1 MQTWNERLRY
11 AINKRG
17 VTATDLARACGIK
30 PASVSGW
37 TSGDTKTMEAGN
49 ALRVSEYLQINLP
62 WLLLNHPPSGLESDD
77 QKGAFLAEQNIA
89 GYSSKSIDVPLM
101 NAKAS
106 MGNGNTAP
114 DEEVVIDVLRLSKS
128 WMHNNLP
135 TITSITNIAFIHA
148 IGDSMTPTFNDGD
161 ILLVDVGIK
170 EVKSDAIYVLEALD
184 RLFIKRVRQR
194 LDGQYEISSDNP
206 NVKTVDILNGD
217 NQVSIRGRVVW
228 LWNGKRL

>member
-1 MQTWNERLRY
+1 
-11 AINKRG
+11 
-17 VTATDLARACGIK
+17 
-30 PASVSGW
+30 
-37 TSGDTKTMEAGN
+37 
-49 ALRVSEYLQINLP
+49 
-62 WLLLNHPPSGLESDD
+62 
-77 QKGAFLAEQNIA
+77 
-89 GYSSKSIDVPLM
+89 
-101 NAKAS
+101 
-106 MGNGNTAP
+106 
-114 DEEVVIDVLRLSKS
+114 
-128 WMHNNLP
+128 MHNNLP

>member
-1 MQTWNERLRY
+1 MQTWNDRLKY
-11 AINKRG
+11 AIDKRR

-37 TSGDTKTMEAGN
+37 TSGDTKSMEAGN
-49 ALRVSEYLQINLP
+49 ALRVSEYLRINLP
-62 WLLLNHPPSGLESDD
+62 WLLLNHPPSGLEDNE
-77 QKGAFLAEQNIA
+77 GGVLIA
-89 GYSSKSIDVPLM
+89 QQDTPSYNARSIDIPLM
-101 NAKAS
+101 NATAS

-135 TITSITNIAFIHA
+135 TITSITNTAFIHA

-170 EVKSDAIYVLEALD
+170 EVKSDAIYVLEAVD